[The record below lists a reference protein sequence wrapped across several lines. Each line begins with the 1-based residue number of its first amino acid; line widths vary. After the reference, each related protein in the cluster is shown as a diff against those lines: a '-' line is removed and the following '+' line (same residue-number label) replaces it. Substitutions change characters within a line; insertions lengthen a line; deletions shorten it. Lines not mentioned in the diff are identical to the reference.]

1 MQALKVAHET
11 KGSLLHEAE
20 AILTQA
26 NVEKRDVSP
35 SENIRLDTIKR
46 NIFQQDQTIA
56 RCEAEIRMAPGR
68 KPGSNSFESY
78 PSNESEIDL
87 RGYSLTRALRMASN
101 GGRLEGFEAEVAQE
115 LQSRSGIAPSGFLIP
130 SALLADR
137 RALSVTQD
145 SGNYGNSG
153 VATETQG
160 FIDALRPLLAIGA
173 AGATVLDG
181 LQGNV
186 DVPRQAAA
194 SSASWK
200 NEIEDL
206 TEASPMLEQMELRPR
221 RCGAYTIFSKQ
232 LLIQS
237 SLDVENMI
245 RMDLLQACA
254 IALDAAAIAGTGLSN
269 QPTGILSTSGI
280 GDVIGGTNGLS
291 PTWAH
296 IVALV
301 ARVEGMNA
309 LSGKPA
315 FIINS
320 ATAAK
325 LRATPKIAS
334 TDSAMILEG
343 DTLLGHPVFVSN
355 QVPSN
360 LTKGSSSGVCSAILF
375 GDFSQVV
382 LGSFGE
388 GIDVVVD
395 GVTRA
400 VQGQCR
406 VIVNSYVDVGV
417 RQAKAFAACKDVLT
431 S

>member
-1 MQALKVAHET
+1 MQALKAAHEN
-11 KGSLLHEAE
+11 KGSLLQEAE
-20 AILTQA
+20 SILTQA
-26 NVEKRDVSP
+26 NVQKRDVSP
-35 SENIRLDTIKR
+35 SENIRLDSIKR

-68 KPGSNSFESY
+68 RPGSNGSDSY
-78 PSNESEIDL
+78 DNSDIDL
-87 RGYSLTRALRMASN
+87 RGYSLTRALRQASN
-101 GGRLEGFEAEVAQE
+101 GGRLDGLEAEVNEE
-115 LQSRSGIAPSGFLIP
+115 LQHRSGISPSGFYIP
-130 SALLADR
+130 SSLLAER
-137 RALSVTQD
+137 RAMSVTMD
-145 SGNYGNSG
+145 SGNYGNSA
-153 VATETQG
+153 VATQKNG
-160 FIDALRPLLAIGA
+160 FIDALRPLLAVGM
-173 AGATVLDG
+173 AGATVLDR
-181 LQGNV
+181 LAGNV

-200 NEIEDL
+200 NEIADL
-206 TEASPMLEQMELRPR
+206 DEASPMIEQMELRPR
-221 RCGAYTIFSKQ
+221 RCGAYTILSKQ

-237 SLDVENMI
+237 SFDVENMI
-245 RMDLLQACA
+245 RLDLLQACA
-254 IALDAAAIAGTGLSN
+254 IALDLAGLAGTGASN

-280 GDVIGGTNGLS
+280 GDIAGGTNGLA

-296 IVALV
+296 LVALV
-301 ARVEGMNA
+301 AKVEGMNA
-309 LSGKPA
+309 LTGKPA

-325 LRATPKIAS
+325 LRATPKIAG
-334 TDSAMILEG
+334 TDSQMILDG

-360 LTKGSSSGVCSAILF
+360 LTKGTASGVCSAILF

-382 LGSFGE
+382 LGSFGD

-406 VIVNSYVDVGV
+406 VIVNSYVDVGI
-417 RQAKAFAACKDVLT
+417 RQAKSFAAMKDALT
-431 S
+431 A